1 MSSKYFQQIMEDFFK
16 ELGIESHEQ
25 LELTYVLTADNFGE
39 IIIAEQPTQWVILLA
54 QIGEKPFDS
63 SILWYKDILIENSL
77 LDKATPKPSLGLI
90 GETLIQ
96 KAQLP
101 LEYLTLQLLKQW
113 VEFFL
118 QIAIENQK
126 KFILNWKE
134 NI

>member
-1 MSSKYFQQIMEDFFK
+1 MSSQYFQQIMEDFFK

-25 LELTYVLTADNFGE
+25 LELAYVLTADGFGE
-39 IIIAEQPTQWVILLA
+39 IIIAEQSTQWVILLA
-54 QIGEKPFDS
+54 QIGEKPFNS
-63 SILWYKDILIENSL
+63 SILWYQDILIENSL

-118 QIAIENQK
+118 QVAVENQK
-126 KFILNWKE
+126 RFILNWKE
-134 NI
+134 NV